1 MGLDAK
7 NPAGAAG
14 ALLNVTRLTD
24 RTESNTKPLKINGVP
39 VSWDTETG
47 PRVAYLEGRELWAL
61 RELVK
66 AGARGCTPIEAP
78 APRWS
83 HYVFLLRRRGLAI
96 ETIREPHGGRYPGRH
111 GRYVLRSVV
120 AIGGGAG

>member
-1 MGLDAK
+1 MRPNVE
-7 NPAGAAG
+7 NPAGAGG
-14 ALLNVTRLTD
+14 AFLTVARRAD
-24 RTESNTKPLKINGVP
+24 TQEDNTKRLKCKGVP
-39 VSWDTETG
+39 VAWEAVDG
-47 PRVAYLEGRELWAL
+47 PRVEHLEGRELWAL

-111 GRYVLRSVV
+111 GRYVLRIVV